1 MPVPI
6 AAEPHGGEVDDIFV
20 SVVFDQETEE
30 SFGDVGGQVLLL
42 EGLVAHL
49 QILLEDLVHETMG
62 DVVPFVV
69 DEAAL
74 EEGEDIQLLDVGG
87 FLHVGKLE
95 LKNGL
100 DELEDLISEESY
112 WPDVLA
118 GGAFDFFCLL
128 LELDEEVEEFRET
141 GKDPLDL
148 EMGVLGDFG
157 ILGLFFG
164 IFFVLPQVE

>member
-1 MPVPI
+1 MI
-6 AAEPHGGEVDDIFV
+6 DEV
-20 SVVFDQETEE
+20 
-30 SFGDVGGQVLLL
+30 L
-42 EGLVAHL
+42 
-49 QILLEDLVHETMG
+49 G

-69 DEAAL
+69 DEATL

-100 DELEDLISEESY
+100 DELEDLISEESD

-118 GGAFDFFCLL
+118 GGAFDFFGLL
-128 LELDEEVEEFRET
+128 LELDEEVEEFREA